1 MREIRLS
8 GSEGGGPNPIVSP
21 YPYCYF
27 APLGL
32 KDGCRRYPQIGD
44 MGLGFL
50 KIAGFHPAPAGQSTP
65 A

>member
-1 MREIRLS
+1 
-8 GSEGGGPNPIVSP
+8 
-21 YPYCYF
+21 
-27 APLGL
+27 LGL